1 MKSPVLRFVLFAM
14 LGVFLCLPIAG
25 HASPPLADSTHF
37 CVPFDYEQWRRDHPR
52 PAAKPLADLN
62 VGEPGTVRII
72 LFLPSDRP
80 FRVGMVDSIKTAIK
94 LSQTFFAEQ
103 MQTHGYGYKTFQFE
117 TDAQGEPLVHR
128 VDGQHPESHYFE
140 KTPGVQ
146 HALYKREIEQVFDLE
161 ENVYVIFRDITTGSA
176 SGYRYTKKR
185 GMADLYARDASA
197 RWGVLS
203 HELAHAFGLPH
214 DYRDGAYILSYGGP
228 SQFPGASTWDRISAC
243 AAEFLSV
250 SPYFNSDV
258 PIEEFSP
265 PTIELISPTEYAS
278 GSRSVSIILEVSDAE
293 GLHQVLLYTNVAYGA
308 GGLRECRALEGRM
321 DAVVEF
327 EYDGSSRFVDPE
339 RAITSLSDSLHS
351 VDVRVVD
358 TDGNVTALEFDL
370 VPDRVTDALKGHTDS
385 VNAVAFSPDR
395 TTLASG
401 SSDGTVKLWNV
412 SRRELIATLEGHTH
426 PVRTVAYSRDGTL
439 ASGSWNDDIKL
450 WDVETGSETATL
462 QGIAPV
468 AFSPDGNL
476 LASGTGN
483 RTIALWDAR
492 TLEKIATLEGH
503 AEQINSVAFSPD
515 GALLASGSGQVG
527 SEDQTVRL
535 WDVAR
540 REEVATLGHTGAVW
554 SVAFSPDGAVL
565 ASAVGSPDNKVRMWD
580 VRTRREVDWL
590 WHSGAVLSVAF
601 SRGAS
606 ILASGFYSNRG
617 DGKVRLYDPLTLEH
631 IGTFLPF
638 RPRSG
643 GVRSVAISHDETT
656 LAAGTEYHTIE
667 LRDVSKWKRPPFPF
681 ALEIISGD
689 AQQGAPGAAL
699 AHPLVVEVRNQY
711 GDLLPGA
718 TATFTVTAGE
728 GKLSGRFAVEHA
740 TTDVNGRAELPL
752 TLGLHPGPN
761 TVGVSIGGRE
771 LGTFTAEGVGT
782 AVAELEGDYRTW
794 HLPAAATVRLGK
806 GALGEGDRAVA
817 LSADGRCLAVASA
830 LGVWLY
836 EAATARALALLPT
849 ERPVHSVSFSLDGTL
864 AAGLD
869 NGQVELWEV
878 ETGERIGTLR
888 HAGWGRVAVVFSPDG
903 TRLAS
908 GARDQV
914 IKVWDVETRREVG
927 AWEVAQHSDFSWD
940 ISVAFSPDGSRL
952 VSGFQ
957 DGTVRL
963 WDVGTQ
969 TEVATFEGHTDR
981 VASVA
986 FSPDGGLLASGGTW
1000 EDPTVR
1006 LWDAATQAQVAMLRG
1021 HRSEVRSVAFSPPD
1035 GATLAS
1041 AGGWQDPTVRLWDV
1055 ATHEEVATLKEH
1067 RGRVLSVSF
1076 SPDGATLISGAADG
1090 KVLLRDLESRNA
1102 AGLSGHGSLSS
1113 MALSPD
1119 GDLLASGYQDGT
1131 VRLWDAATRTRIAT
1145 LEGHTSG
1152 VGSVSFSSDG
1162 ATLASGAWDRTVKLW
1177 NVGTRELVGTL
1188 EGHTSGV
1195 NAVAFSPDD
1204 ATLASA
1210 GGWNDATVRL
1220 WDVATRTEI
1229 ATLEGHTNEVLSVAF
1244 SHDGATLASAGGYED
1259 NTVKLWNVGTR
1270 EEIGTLE
1277 GHTNEVLSV
1286 AFSHD
1291 GATLASAGGYEDN
1304 TVKLWNVGT
1313 REEIGT
1319 LEGHTNE
1326 VRSVAFS
1333 SDGALLVSGSWRT
1346 VTLWDVATRR
1356 MITTLEGHARWVN
1369 HVALSRDQMN
1379 LITGSDD
1386 GTILLWDISPY
1397 TTAQSRNPDFNGDGT
1412 VGFADFVQFAAQFG
1426 LSQDDAGY
1434 DARYDLDGDGT
1445 IGFGDFVIFANAFG
1459 KGTSSH

>member
-1 MKSPVLRFVLFAM
+1 MKKRVVNQVTPLLPLATCFFA
-14 LGVFLCLPIAG
+14 LLCLPSVSS
-25 HASPPLADSTHF
+25 ASPPPADSVHF
-37 CVPFDYEQWRRDHPR
+37 CAFDYHERWRRDHPR

-80 FRVGMVDSIKTAIK
+80 FRVGLVDSIKTAIK
-94 LSQTFFAEQ
+94 QSQTFFAEQ

-117 TDAQGEPLVHR
+117 TDALGEPLVHR

-146 HALYKREIEQVFDLE
+146 HALYRREIEQVFDLE
-161 ENVYVIFRDITTGSA
+161 ENVYVIYRDISKYTGSA
-176 SGYRYTKKR
+176 TGHRYTKKR
-185 GMADLYARDASA
+185 GTANLPATAAR
-197 RWGVLS
+197 GVLS

-214 DYRDGAYILSYGGP
+214 DFRDGAYILSYGGP

-250 SPYFNSDV
+250 HPYFDSAI
-258 PIEEFSP
+258 PIEEVSP
-265 PTIELISPTEYAS
+265 PTIKLISPSKYPG
-278 GSRSVSIILEVSDAE
+278 GSKSVSIEFEVSDTE
-293 GLHQVLLYTNVAYGA
+293 GLHQVLLYTSSAYGY
-308 GGLRECRALEGRM
+308 GGLRECRTVESRR
-321 DAVVEF
+321 DAIVEF
-327 EYDGSSRFVDPE
+327 EYDGSSMAADPE

-358 TDGNVTALEFDL
+358 TDGNVTALEFNL
-370 VPDRVTDALKGHTDS
+370 VPDQVTDALKGHTDS
-385 VNAVAFSPDR
+385 VHTVAFSPDR

-412 SRRELIATLEGHTH
+412 SRRELLATLEGHAH
-426 PVRTVAYSRDGTL
+426 SVRTVAFSRDGTL

-728 GKLSGRFAVEHA
+728 GKLSGRYSVEHA
-740 TTDVNGRAELPL
+740 TTDAEGRAALTL
-752 TLGLHPGPN
+752 TLGPN
-761 TVGVSIGGRE
+761 QGQNIVGVSLGGRE
-771 LGTFTAEGVGT
+771 LATFSAEGVGT

-794 HLPAAATVRLGK
+794 HLPTAATVRLGK

-888 HAGWGRVAVVFSPDG
+888 HVDWGRVAVVFSPDG

-1006 LWDAATQAQVAMLRG
+1006 LWDVATQAQVAMLRG

-1229 ATLEGHTNEVLSVAF
+1229 ATLEGHTNEVRSVAF
-1244 SHDGATLASAGGYED
+1244 SPPDGATLASGGGYED
-1259 NTVKLWNVGTR
+1259 KTVKLWNVTTR
-1270 EEIGTLE
+1270 ELIGTLE
-1277 GHTNEVLSV
+1277 GHEYEVNTV
-1286 AFSHD
+1286 AFSPD
-1291 GATLASAGGYEDN
+1291 GTTLASVSGDGTRLWTVRTREPIANLEDAGGDA
-1304 TVKLWNVGT
+1304 
-1313 REEIGT
+1313 
-1319 LEGHTNE
+1319 
-1326 VRSVAFS
+1326 VAFS
-1333 SDGALLVSGSWRT
+1333 SDGALLVPVPGGRSGYG
-1346 VTLWDVATRR
+1346 
-1356 MITTLEGHARWVN
+1356 M
-1369 HVALSRDQMN
+1369 
-1379 LITGSDD
+1379 
-1386 GTILLWDISPY
+1386 
-1397 TTAQSRNPDFNGDGT
+1397 
-1412 VGFADFVQFAAQFG
+1412 
-1426 LSQDDAGY
+1426 
-1434 DARYDLDGDGT
+1434 
-1445 IGFGDFVIFANAFG
+1445 
-1459 KGTSSH
+1459 